1 MGLGQYSIRR
11 SATASA
17 MRKPP
22 ANRVLLIFYGL
33 VEDALGRNEFTRYD
47 DYFSGLARRHHMAF
61 VTASD
66 RSLFSQSI
74 ILVFCLLSA
83 SHWLL
88 SCNQIVQKTSCEFFP
103 WDRGHS
109 HSHLRSFPLTAISVP
124 KLESYSH
131 SNGTHMGFPVPLEI
145 PFPWSSHTAE
155 ATELYIV

>member
-88 SCNQIVQKTSCEFFP
+88 SCNQIVQKNFLWIFP
-103 WDRGHS
+103 MGQGSFAFSSTFIPTHC
-109 HSHLRSFPLTAISVP
+109 HFRSQAGVLF
-124 KLESYSH
+124 H